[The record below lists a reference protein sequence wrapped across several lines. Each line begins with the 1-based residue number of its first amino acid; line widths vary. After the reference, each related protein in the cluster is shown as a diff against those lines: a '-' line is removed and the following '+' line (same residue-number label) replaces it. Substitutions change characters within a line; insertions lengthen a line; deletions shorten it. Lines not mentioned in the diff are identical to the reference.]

1 MAVTYTGTVLKDA
14 EVNATGIEVPEEVVA
29 ALGKGR
35 NPRVKITL
43 NDYSYRGVVQTS
55 SGRLMLSLSAANR
68 EAAGLEAGD
77 KVKVTL
83 ELDAEPR
90 TVEVPEDLKAA
101 LSEAGAYQ
109 KFDALSFSKKKE
121 FVRQVE
127 EAKAQE
133 TRTRRIANIVTQ
145 MGEAK

>member
-1 MAVTYTGTVLKDA
+1 MAVTFTGTVLQDE
-14 EVNATGIEVPEEVVA
+14 EVNATGIEVPEEIVA

-43 NDYSYRGVVQTS
+43 NDYSYRGMVQTS

-68 EAAGLEAGD
+68 EAAGLQAGD

-83 ELDAEPR
+83 ELDTEPR
-90 TVEVPEDLKAA
+90 SVEVPDDLK
-101 LSEAGAYQ
+101 
-109 KFDALSFSKKKE
+109 DALSNAGLYETFEGLSYSKRKE

-133 TRTRRIANIVTQ
+133 TRTRRIANIVAQ
-145 MGEAK
+145 MGESK